1 MICFFSSAHL
11 QMGREKIYIKI
22 PNNYPNKV
30 KSLTNVSWL
39 GRLHICEGVTREK
52 KERKWNVTFFKQ
64 CCSILTDK
72 MRCLWKLQQLWFV
85 QHVLSEA
92 SFGWVHV

>member
-1 MICFFSSAHL
+1 
-11 QMGREKIYIKI
+11 MGREKVYLKI

-39 GRLHICEGVTREK
+39 GRLHICEGVMREE

-64 CCSILTDK
+64 CCSI
-72 MRCLWKLQQLWFV
+72 
-85 QHVLSEA
+85 
-92 SFGWVHV
+92 